1 MNDIE
6 FFLTE
11 VFSGRMTPAQKQ
23 DARDAALLE
32 LAEREQERD
41 ALIHRLE
48 ALTPG
53 GSEFAGDAD
62 ACLRFV
68 EDRMRTVM
76 QVAKERNELRAAL
89 ELCEEQLAAITEK
102 V

>member
-41 ALIHRLE
+41 ALIL
-48 ALTPG
+48 L
-53 GSEFAGDAD
+53 
-62 ACLRFV
+62 L
-68 EDRMRTVM
+68 
-76 QVAKERNELRAAL
+76 AAL
-89 ELCEEQLAAITEK
+89 ASIHAALLLCGVPVPDVCTQPEHVERITDEDFTTHQR
-102 V
+102 